1 MEEKFYEKGLKF
13 ECTRCSACCRLEPGY
28 VFLSVK
34 DVRNLSSGFKTDEVT
49 FFEKYC
55 RKVNIGG
62 FQRISL
68 REKDNYD
75 CIFWENG
82 GCSVYNF
89 RPLQC
94 RTYPFWR
101 PYLESEDDWNALA
114 MSCPGVNRGKIHPC
128 SEIEEK
134 LSQRL
139 AEPLIDDF
147 DSAFKN
153 N

>member
-1 MEEKFYEKGLKF
+1 MEDFRE
-13 ECTRCSACCRLEPGY
+13 SASGKKITMT
-28 VFLSVK
+28 VF
-34 DVRNLSSGFKTDEVT
+34 SGRTA
-49 FFEKYC
+49 
-55 RKVNIGG
+55 GA
-62 FQRISL
+62 
-68 REKDNYD
+68 
-75 CIFWENG
+75 
-82 GCSVYNF
+82 SVYNF